1 MIFEEKQKEFVKII
15 FLRMSSQIL
24 NLRKIKE
31 SEGTGRLLKE
41 EVTTQSEL
49 EDQSQVRGQISLL
62 LMTL

>member
-1 MIFEEKQKEFVKII
+1 MIFEEKQKEFVKVS
-15 FLRMSSQIL
+15 FLRMFFQIL

-31 SEGTGRLLKE
+31 SEEIGRLLKE

-49 EDQSQVRGQISLL
+49 DDQLQVREQISLL

>member
-1 MIFEEKQKEFVKII
+1 MIFEEKQKEFVKVS
-15 FLRMSSQIL
+15 FLRMFSQIL

-49 EDQSQVRGQISLL
+49 DDQSRVRDQIFL
-62 LMTL
+62 